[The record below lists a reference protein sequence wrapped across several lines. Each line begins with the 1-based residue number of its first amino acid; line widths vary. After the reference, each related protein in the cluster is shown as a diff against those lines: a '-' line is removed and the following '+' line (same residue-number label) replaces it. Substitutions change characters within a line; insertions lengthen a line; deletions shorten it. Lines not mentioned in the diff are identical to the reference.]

1 MRLLIDMA
9 REKGMKT
16 IFVQK
21 EYDTKN
27 AKAIAD
33 EAGAKIKIID
43 PLSEDWLNA
52 TSDIINAVYFS
63 FTEGLNE
70 AK

>member
-1 MRLLIDMA
+1 M
-9 REKGMKT
+9 

-33 EAGAKIKIID
+33 EIGAQIKIID
-43 PLSEDWLNA
+43 PLSEDWESSTL
-52 TSDIINAVYFS
+52 DIIYS
-63 FTEGLNE
+63 LYQSLTGST
-70 AK
+70 K